1 MAFVMTIAQNF
12 PGWGVPNFAGPSA
25 TVLAGGGNSA
35 TPQVTGVVA
44 NNATVTVTWNAFGGM
59 GFIRRAWVRVK
70 NTSVNAATTL
80 SYKITGTDGVTT
92 VQFIPTTPATAAGTI
107 TDMTFCFQSDLN
119 LTSVTLSI
127 IAGVNTSTSDCE
139 IAACV

>member
-1 MAFVMTIAQNF
+1 MAFVMTIAQDF
-12 PGWGVPNFAGPSA
+12 PSWGVPNFAGPPA
-25 TVLAGGGNSA
+25 TVLTGGGNSS
-35 TPQVTGVVA
+35 TPQVTGVVV
-44 NNATVTVTWNAFGGM
+44 NNTTTTVTWNAFGGP
-59 GFIRRAWVRVK
+59 GFIRRAWVRAK
-70 NTSVNAATTL
+70 QTSINAATTM
-80 SYKITGTDGVTT
+80 SYRITGTDGVST
-92 VQFIPTTPATAAGTI
+92 VQFIATTPATVAGTL